1 MDAIPLEGEVIVVNN
16 NSTDRTPQIA
26 RKYNAHVAFEPV
38 NQISRARNTGARA
51 AKGRFFIF
59 LDADTLVSPAL
70 LQAALDYLSSGE
82 CGGGGS
88 LVDYDK
94 PLRPMPRMAL
104 ALWNWAS
111 LRFRVAAGCF
121 IYCLREGFEAVGG
134 FSQKVYAGEEVW
146 LSQRLRSWSQQQQMA
161 FRIIASPRVTTSGR
175 KLEWHSP
182 LQLWITVITSVFF
195 PFSLRFRAACSL
207 WYWRPKDT

>member
-1 MDAIPLEGEVIVVNN
+1 MTIIYSVIIPAFNEEIWLPRTLAALQSAMDAIPLEGEVIVVNN

-94 PLRPMPRMAL
+94 PLRPMPKDSKPSADS
-104 ALWNWAS
+104 AK
-111 LRFRVAAGCF
+111 RFTPAKEF
-121 IYCLREGFEAVGG
+121 GFLNDCAHGLNSSRWPSE
-134 FSQKVYAGEEVW
+134 
-146 LSQRLRSWSQQQQMA
+146 
-161 FRIIASPRVTTSGR
+161 
-175 KLEWHSP
+175 
-182 LQLWITVITSVFF
+182 
-195 PFSLRFRAACSL
+195 
-207 WYWRPKDT
+207 